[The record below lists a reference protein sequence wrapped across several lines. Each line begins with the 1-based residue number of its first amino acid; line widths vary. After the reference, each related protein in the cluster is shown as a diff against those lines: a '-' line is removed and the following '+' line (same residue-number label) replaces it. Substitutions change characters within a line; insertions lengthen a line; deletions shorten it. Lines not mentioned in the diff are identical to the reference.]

1 LTKSS
6 ILVIVSKPLLPP
18 PDFYDLIA
26 EDYDHYLSEA
36 DRQVREIVKDEFLTK
51 VNGKNVLDFGAGT
64 GLDMLWLSSNY
75 DHLFFLEPAIN
86 MREIAKRS
94 TADTRHKIIFV
105 EDHLDYS
112 SWTPSDL
119 PFATKLDGVLAN
131 FGVLNCIADIS
142 LFFDKIALL
151 CNAGCYFIATVV
163 DSTLKAVIKYYSLK
177 TVIQNLLNDQ
187 AVVYSNNRLADHK
200 TYIHTIKH
208 YKAAANNNFEFINY
222 TSLNL
227 SNLALLIL
235 RKK

>member
-1 LTKSS
+1 VS
-6 ILVIVSKPLLPP
+6 IPLLAPQ
-18 PDFYDLIA
+18 DFYNLIA
-26 EDYDHYLSEA
+26 EDYNHYLSEA
-36 DRQVREIVKDEFLTK
+36 DKQVREIVKNEFLAK

-64 GLDMLWLSSNY
+64 GLDIPWLSSNY

-94 TADTRHKIIFV
+94 TADAQHKIVFV
-105 EDHLDYS
+105 EDRLDYNCWS
-112 SWTPSDL
+112 PTDL
-119 PFATKLDGVLAN
+119 PFATKMDGVLAN

-151 CNAGCYFIATVV
+151 CNSGCYFIATVV
-163 DSTLKAVIKYYSLK
+163 DSTLKAVLKYYSLK
-177 TVIQNLLNDQ
+177 TVIQNLLNNQ

-208 YKAAANNNFEFINY
+208 YKAAAKNNFEFISY
-222 TSLNL
+222 SSLNL